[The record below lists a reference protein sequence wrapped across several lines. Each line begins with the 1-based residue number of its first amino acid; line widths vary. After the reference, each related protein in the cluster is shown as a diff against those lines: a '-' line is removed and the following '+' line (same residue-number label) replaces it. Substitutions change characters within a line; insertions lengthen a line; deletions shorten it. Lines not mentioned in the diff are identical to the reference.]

1 LEKIS
6 CLASIM
12 GEKGD
17 SEQGPGLDEKAKK
30 REI

>member
-6 CLASIM
+6 CLAVIM
-12 GEKGD
+12 GEIGD
-17 SEQGPGLDEKAKK
+17 SGQGPGLDEKAKK